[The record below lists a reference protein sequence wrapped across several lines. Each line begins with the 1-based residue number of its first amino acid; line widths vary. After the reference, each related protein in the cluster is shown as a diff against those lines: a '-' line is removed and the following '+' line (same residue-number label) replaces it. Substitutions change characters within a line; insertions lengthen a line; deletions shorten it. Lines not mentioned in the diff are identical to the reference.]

1 MYDVLLLWE
10 RVELEISLKL
20 HFIEEGPILHC
31 IR

>member
-20 HFIEEGPILHC
+20 RFIEEGPILHC